1 MFDAAAAGAKS
12 VADSR
17 VGGRILLMVERFV
30 RPSVRPDVADIGRLA
45 ALSNILVASS
55 YVRGFEHAAFAAC
68 VPNDEPQTGGRP
80 QIPVATI
87 LGRCGATAW

>member
-1 MFDAAAAGAKS
+1 
-12 VADSR
+12 
-17 VGGRILLMVERFV
+17 MVERFV
-30 RPSVRPDVADIGRLA
+30 RPSVHPDVAATGRLA